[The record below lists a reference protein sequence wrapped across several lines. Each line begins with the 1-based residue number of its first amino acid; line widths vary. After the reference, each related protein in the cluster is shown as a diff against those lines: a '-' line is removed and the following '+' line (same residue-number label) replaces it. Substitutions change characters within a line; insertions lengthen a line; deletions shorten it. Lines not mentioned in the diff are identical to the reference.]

1 MESAHNDILAEKDS
15 KHKNALRQLQKTHA
29 ATVHSLRET
38 IKQKD
43 QMISDVH
50 EMAFEVS
57 SEFDSLTKSCE
68 RKHRK
73 QKMAELTL
81 KASADNCLKHARD
94 AKERERDV
102 RESLDSMK
110 DNYDEVS
117 SKLSCALSEID
128 VLKLK
133 LEESQKE
140 IAVSVFS

>member
-1 MESAHNDILAEKDS
+1 MESAHQDILADKDR
-15 KHKNALRQLQKTHA
+15 KHKNVLRQLKKSHA

-57 SEFDSLTKSCE
+57 SEFDNLVKSGE
-68 RKHRK
+68 RKYRK
-73 QKMAELTL
+73 QKMTELAL
-81 KASADNCLKHARD
+81 KASADNRLKHARD

-110 DNYDEVS
+110 DNYEEVS

-128 VLKLK
+128 ILKLK

-140 IAVSVFS
+140 IAVSVLN